1 MQDTPQRYLRG
12 MTQPRTPR
20 DFVERNRF
28 GRVGRIPTP
37 TPFPVGDIHSYLI
50 LPQAGSASLTLI
62 DTGVKSPE
70 AFEALHRGVK
80 EHGFALEQVERI
92 LITHAHPDHFG
103 QARRL
108 REISG
113 AKIFAS
119 EIESRLMTDFFL
131 PSANRSRS
139 VVRYFRSWGVPEE
152 QLAPDPR
159 RSKLGRRIQDPVE
172 VDGILAEG
180 DVLDLG
186 DYRLEVFE
194 TPGHCDGHVVFYE
207 RETRTLFSGDHLLTD
222 ISPVPLLSIPEQ
234 EGEPRPRSLLRFM
247 DSLDKVE
254 ALDCRVTFPSHGDVI
269 WDHRRVIAGYRLHHE
284 RRKLQVVR
292 FLGRGPKSPFEVAR
306 RMFPKHHRT
315 ELYLVM
321 SEVMGHLDVLEE
333 EGLVALED
341 DGSLVRAHLIGQ
353 PDGSPEEEA

>member
-1 MQDTPQRYLRG
+1 MADPG
-12 MTQPRTPR
+12 AS
-20 DFVERNRF
+20 FVERNRF

-50 LPQAGSASLTLI
+50 VPQAGSGSLTLI

-70 AFEALHRGVK
+70 AFEALQRGVK
-80 EHGFALEQVERI
+80 EHGFGLEQIERI

-103 QARRL
+103 QALRL

-113 AKIFAS
+113 AQILAS
-119 EIESRLMTDFFL
+119 EIESRLMTGFFL
-131 PSANRSRS
+131 PSANRGPA
-139 VVRYFRSWGVPEE
+139 VVRCFQRWGVPEE
-152 QLAPDPR
+152 QLVPDEAR
-159 RSKLGRRIQDPVE
+159 AEFGRSIQDPVE
-172 VDGILAEG
+172 VDAVIAEG

-186 DYRLEVFE
+186 DYSLEVFA

-222 ISPVPLLSIPEQ
+222 ISPVPLLSIPER

-254 ALDCRVTFPSHGDVI
+254 ALDCRTTFPSHGDVI
-269 WDHRRVIAGYRLHHE
+269 WDHHRVIAGYRLHHE
-284 RRKLQVVR
+284 RRKLQIAR

-306 RMFPKHHRT
+306 RMFPKHYRS

-321 SEVMGHLDVLEE
+321 SEVMGHIDVLEE
-333 EGLVALED
+333 EGLVVLED
-341 DGSLVRAHLIGQ
+341 DGGLVRVHLTAQ
-353 PDGSPEEEA
+353 LDGPSPKEV

>member
-1 MQDTPQRYLRG
+1 MADPH
-12 MTQPRTPR
+12 TPR
-20 DFVERNRF
+20 GFVERNRF

-37 TPFPVGDIHSYLI
+37 TPFPVGDIHCYLV
-50 LPQAGSASLTLI
+50 LPQAGSGPLTLI

-80 EHGFALEQVERI
+80 EHGFALEQIERI

-108 REISG
+108 RELSG
-113 AKIFAS
+113 AEILAS
-119 EIESRLMTDFFL
+119 EIESRLMTGYFL
-131 PSANRSRS
+131 PSANRSDA
-139 VVRYFRSWGVPEE
+139 VVSCLRRFGVPDEH
-152 QLAPDPR
+152 LAVDEGR
-159 RSKLGRRIQDPVE
+159 AEFGRSIQDPVE
-172 VDGILAEG
+172 VDGVIAEG
-180 DVLDLG
+180 DVLELG
-186 DYRLEVFE
+186 DYRVEVFA

-222 ISPVPLLSIPEQ
+222 ISPVPLLSIPEE
-234 EGEPRPRSLLRFM
+234 EGVARPRSLLRFM

-284 RRKLQVVR
+284 RRKLQIVR

-306 RMFPKHHRT
+306 RMFPKHYRR
-315 ELYLVM
+315 ELFLVM
-321 SEVMGHLDVLEE
+321 SEVVGHLDLLEE
-333 EGLVALED
+333 EGLVELVD
-341 DGSLVRAHLIGQ
+341 DGAVARARLLGR
-353 PDGSPEEEA
+353 PGVEEA